1 MWQKENQE
9 RVMSQKV
16 TVESGSR
23 GRRYLQG
30 QMLTEGQVN
39 SETELIVRFLGGRH
53 CDLARAV

>member
-1 MWQKENQE
+1 
-9 RVMSQKV
+9 MSQKV

-39 SETELIVRFLGGRH
+39 SETELIVRFLGGRP